1 MAYAGRPPCATC
13 HGCRGCVGGGRIE
26 GATLRFSPTWGKP
39 PVYHQRIICDIN
51 QRGSSHKAVL
61 KRFIDCTHKILRQNL
76 LRILSHRIAKIYVS
90 CQAATS
96 FTVFVKKY
104 LRIVYKE
111 DLASRWICTRPEC
124 KICRNITSPGVEVRN
139 YTVKNCEE
147 SEVTPLLSITEL
159 LCSFCNVQ
167 TLLTVVINTQK
178 TNTQTQPRGQSELA
192 TCGSIA
198 SLRITVLLC
207 IGAVV
212 VYKSIAAVSYVLL
225 YIGAVVVYKSI
236 AALSYVLHLSVL
248 LCIGAVVVY
257 KTIAAVS
264 YVLLY
269 IGAVVVYKSIAA
281 VSYILHLSVL
291 LCIVAVVLNVLGDR
305 GMHRFGFG
313 AHIGGWYSAYSLY
326 GDEEEDYIDYDFY
339 YSWQYD
345 PKITVSDRAM
355 ISAYNSKITTL
366 ILQLG
371 TLKLQP

>member
-13 HGCRGCVGGGRIE
+13 HGCRGFVGGGRIE

-96 FTVFVKKY
+96 FTVFVQKY

-124 KICRNITSPGVEVRN
+124 KICRDITSPGVEVRN

-147 SEVTPLLSITEL
+147 SEVSRLLSITEL

-167 TLLTVVINTQK
+167 TRLTVVINVQKLK

-212 VYKSIAAVSYVLL
+212 VYKSIAA
-225 YIGAVVVYKSI
+225 I
-236 AALSYVLHLSVL
+236 
-248 LCIGAVVVY
+248 
-257 KTIAAVS
+257 
-264 YVLLY
+264 
-269 IGAVVVYKSIAA
+269 
-281 VSYILHLSVL
+281 SYILHLSVL
-291 LCIVAVVLNVLGDR
+291 LCIIAVVLNVFGDR

-355 ISAYNSKITTL
+355 ISFKVRRT
-366 ILQLG
+366 